1 MNCFGKFQ
9 VEFDWLF
16 MKLNLL
22 VNLRDI
28 SKKWRILQDK
38 RFIYGS
44 IFDQTYEN
52 GGYSGNVL
60 REFGC

>member
-44 IFDQTYEN
+44 IFD
-52 GGYSGNVL
+52 
-60 REFGC
+60 